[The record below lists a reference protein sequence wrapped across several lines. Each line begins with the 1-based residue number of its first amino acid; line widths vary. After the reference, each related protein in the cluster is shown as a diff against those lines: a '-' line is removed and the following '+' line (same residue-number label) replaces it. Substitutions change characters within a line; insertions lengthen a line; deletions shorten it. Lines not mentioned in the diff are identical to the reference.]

1 MFQNTVYFKSMA
13 EVTEREQL
21 ICKKLTE
28 LSEIYKSVK
37 HIFLLVEYYN
47 GKKGIV
53 VSSVNE
59 LRSAFDHVM
68 RAMTKENPSGLED
81 EIDSAKKHL
90 FRAAY
95 DACEVIILDRLDYI
109 ESLKNK
115 ASYRVLSK
123 VYPDYVTEILPFAAN
138 LKKEVVEVRQ
148 IDNLENRVA
157 QYEEKI
163 NKIID
168 YSEMLEQ
175 RIPEAE
181 KVKKIEQ
188 MDSYFSTVFISLI
201 VGSVLLVVSILTV
214 IVPDTSIIMKAIVG
228 ICVAISV
235 GVFYKYSRK
244 RSSNG

>member
-1 MFQNTVYFKSMA
+1 MV
-13 EVTEREQL
+13 EITEREQL

-53 VSSVNE
+53 VSSINE
-59 LRSAFDHVM
+59 LRSAFDHIM
-68 RAMTKENPSGLED
+68 RAMTKDDSSGLED

-109 ESLKNK
+109 ESLKNR

-123 VYPDYVTEILPFAAN
+123 VYPDYVTEILPFAAK

-148 IDNLENRVA
+148 IDNLEERVK

-163 NKIID
+163 TQIID
-168 YSEMLEQ
+168 YSERLEQ
-175 RIPEAE
+175 QIPEAE
-181 KVKKIEQ
+181 KVKYVEQ
-188 MDSYFSTVFISLI
+188 LDSYFSTAFISLI
-201 VGSVLLVVSILTV
+201 IGSVLLVVSFLTV
-214 IVPDTSIIMKAIVG
+214 IVPDSSIITKAIVG
-228 ICVAISV
+228 VCVAIGV
-235 GVFYKYSRK
+235 GVFYNYSRK
-244 RSSNG
+244 RGGNG